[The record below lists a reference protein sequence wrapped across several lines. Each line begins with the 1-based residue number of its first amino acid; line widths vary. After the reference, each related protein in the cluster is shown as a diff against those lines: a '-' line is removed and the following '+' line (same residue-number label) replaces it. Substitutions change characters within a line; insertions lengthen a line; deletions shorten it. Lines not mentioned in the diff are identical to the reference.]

1 MKNKDTLLE
10 NRTFYYFDKLTKI
23 PRCSFEEEK
32 IRDYLI
38 SFAKDHDLEYRTD
51 TIGNVVIV
59 KEATEGYEDV
69 DSIILQGTWTWFVK
83 RLQNVQL
90 IFLKIQ

>member
-69 DSIILQGTWTWFVK
+69 DSIILQGHMDIV
-83 RLQNVQL
+83 
-90 IFLKIQ
+90 